1 MSCFPV
7 SDKMNNH
14 HNIVKTMS
22 VEGINNLLGT
32 VCKYQ
37 FTKLN
42 KIVISLSK
50 LNSSYSR
57 HRFPS
62 KSKIYTYYNTLLP
75 NGETKYKNE
84 VRYICK

>member
-7 SDKMNNH
+7 SDNMNNH

-32 VCKYQ
+32 VCKSQ

-50 LNSSYSR
+50 LIK
-57 HRFPS
+57 FIFTTQIPL
-62 KSKIYTYYNTLLP
+62 KI
-75 NGETKYKNE
+75 KDI
-84 VRYICK
+84 YIL